1 MLATGIQKTNLFM
14 EYEPLLNAMG
24 IALVDINRVDRG
36 KNVAVSMVIVAKGD
50 EVSVDHCAKVYRLVY
65 PRMELQLGERDL
77 QLEVST
83 PGLQRTFKDVYEFS
97 LFTGRRVRVYD
108 TAKEAWVSG
117 IIAQADPTSVQLT
130 QVYIEDAKEMIETMS
145 VAYADIQ
152 KAKLAIRSMVAEKN
166 ISEEL
171 VISTIEDILRA
182 AYKRKFGTDENAVI
196 EFSEDY
202 MTVELASRRKIV
214 DDDNWYNEV
223 TEIPLS
229 EAKEIHEECEIGD
242 ELLIP
247 VDLKEF
253 DRISVQSAKQRA
265 HQSFRDIQKDTLYS
279 EYKAKEG
286 QLIIGYYR
294 RQLPNGD
301 IYVDIGTTE
310 GLLPRRNQSSRES
323 YGSNDKIKCYVEKV
337 EKAERGLRVV
347 LSRTSP
353 ELIRKLFEVEVPEIA
368 QNQIDIIK
376 IVREAG
382 YRSKVAVA
390 SRNDDIDPVGA
401 CVGLKGNRIQ
411 TIMSE
416 IEGEKIDILRY
427 DTNPANY
434 IRNALSPAQVKD
446 VVIIDKNIYHA
457 VAIVEDSQLSLAIG
471 KQGLNVRLANKL
483 VDWMIDVKTQAQ
495 FDEMDIAKEA
505 RSRAESIFTLDEP
518 MFEPQVAQ
526 PEFEEHEVA
535 VEPEVASFVDEDE
548 IALSELPLDSML
560 LRKLQFHDV
569 YSVEEFI
576 NLSDEE
582 LAGFSDLSEEEIIA
596 IKDTINE
603 YVDIVEDEED
613 GETEYVCPNCGGSI
627 TMDMTVCPSCGT
639 GLAFEVE

>member
-1 MLATGIQKTNLFM
+1 MATELGDAIQ
-14 EYEPLLNAMG
+14 
-24 IALVDINRVDRG
+24 
-36 KNVAVSMVIVAKGD
+36 SMI
-50 EVSVDHCAKVYRLVY
+50 
-65 PRMELQLGERDL
+65 
-77 QLEVST
+77 
-83 PGLQRTFKDVYEFS
+83 
-97 LFTGRRVRVYD
+97 
-108 TAKEAWVSG
+108 
-117 IIAQADPTSVQLT
+117 
-130 QVYIEDAKEMIETMS
+130 
-145 VAYADIQ
+145 
-152 KAKLAIRSMVAEKN
+152 AEKN

-171 VISTIEDILRA
+171 VLSTIEDILRA
-182 AYKRKFGTDENAVI
+182 AYKRKFGTEENAVI
-196 EFSEDY
+196 QFSEDF
-202 MTVELASRRKIV
+202 TSVELSARRKIV

-223 TEIPLS
+223 TEISLS
-229 EAKEIHEECEIGD
+229 DAKEIHEDCEIGD

-279 EYKAKEG
+279 EFKAKEG
-286 QLIIGYYR
+286 QLIIGYFR
-294 RQLPNGD
+294 RQIPNGD
-301 IYVDIGTTE
+301 IYVDIGSTE
-310 GLLPRRNQSSRES
+310 GILPRRNQSSRES
-323 YGSNDKIKCYVEKV
+323 YGNGDKIKCFVDKV
-337 EKAERGLRVV
+337 EKAERGVRVV

-353 ELIRKLFEVEVPEIA
+353 ELIRHLFEVEIPEIA

-382 YRSKVAVA
+382 YRTKVAVA
-390 SRNDDIDPVGA
+390 SRNDEIDPVGA

-427 DTNPANY
+427 DTNPLNY

-446 VVIIDKNIYHA
+446 VVVLDKNIFHA

-483 VDWMIDVKTQAQ
+483 VDWIIDVKTQAQ
-495 FDEMDIAKEA
+495 FNELDIATEA
-505 RSRAESIFTLDEP
+505 RSRAESFFSQPEELDQP
-518 MFEPQVAQ
+518 LRFEQEVPQV
-526 PEFEEHEVA
+526 VA
-535 VEPEVASFVDEDE
+535 AEPEQEENLVDEDE
-548 IALSELPLDSML
+548 IALSDLPMDAQL
-560 LRKLQFHDV
+560 LSKLQFHDV

-576 NLSDEE
+576 NLSDED
-582 LAGFSDLSEEEIIA
+582 LASFSDLSESEIIA

-613 GETEYVCPNCGGSI
+613 GEAEYVCPSCGSAI
-627 TMDMTVCPSCGT
+627 TIDMTVCPNCGT

>member
-1 MLATGIQKTNLFM
+1 MAT
-14 EYEPLLNAMG
+14 
-24 IALVDINRVDRG
+24 DI
-36 KNVAVSMVIVAKGD
+36 GD
-50 EVSVDHCAKVYRLVY
+50 
-65 PRMELQLGERDL
+65 
-77 QLEVST
+77 
-83 PGLQRTFKDVYEFS
+83 
-97 LFTGRRVRVYD
+97 
-108 TAKEAWVSG
+108 
-117 IIAQADPTSVQLT
+117 
-130 QVYIEDAKEMIETMS
+130 
-145 VAYADIQ
+145 
-152 KAKLAIRSMVAEKN
+152 AIRSMVAEKN

-182 AYKRKFGTDENAVI
+182 AYKRKFGTEENAVI
-196 EFSEDY
+196 QFSEDF
-202 MTVELASRRKIV
+202 TSVELASKRQIV

-229 EAKEIHEECEIGD
+229 EAQEIHPECEIGD

-279 EYKAKEG
+279 EFKAKEG

-294 RQLPNGD
+294 RQASNGD
-301 IYVDIGTTE
+301 IYVDLGSTE
-310 GLLPRRNQSSRES
+310 GILPRRNQSSRES
-323 YGSNDKIKCYVEKV
+323 YGSNDKIKCYVDSV
-337 EKAERGLRVV
+337 EKAERGLRVI
-347 LSRTSP
+347 LSRTSA
-353 ELIRKLFEVEVPEIA
+353 ELIKKLFEVEVPEIA

-382 YRSKVAVA
+382 YRTKVAVA

-427 DTNPANY
+427 DTDPVNY

-446 VVIIDKNIYHA
+446 VVILDKNIYHA

-495 FDEMDIAKEA
+495 FDELDIAKEA
-505 RSRAESIFTLDEP
+505 RSRAESIFSEQEQYFDEP
-518 MFEPQVAQ
+518 AGEPAAAAYAEPVQSQA
-526 PEFEEHEVA
+526 EE
-535 VEPEVASFVDEDE
+535 SFVDEDE
-548 IALSELPLDSML
+548 IDLSELPLDEL
-560 LRKLQFHDV
+560 LLKKLHFHDV

-576 NLSDEE
+576 NLTDEE
-582 LAGFSDLSEEEIIA
+582 LTSFEDLSEEEIIA

-613 GETEYVCPNCGGSI
+613 GETEYVCPSCGSPI
-627 TMDMTVCPSCGT
+627 TLDMNICPSCGT

>member
-1 MLATGIQKTNLFM
+1 
-14 EYEPLLNAMG
+14 
-24 IALVDINRVDRG
+24 
-36 KNVAVSMVIVAKGD
+36 
-50 EVSVDHCAKVYRLVY
+50 
-65 PRMELQLGERDL
+65 
-77 QLEVST
+77 
-83 PGLQRTFKDVYEFS
+83 
-97 LFTGRRVRVYD
+97 
-108 TAKEAWVSG
+108 
-117 IIAQADPTSVQLT
+117 
-130 QVYIEDAKEMIETMS
+130 
-145 VAYADIQ
+145 
-152 KAKLAIRSMVAEKN
+152 MVAEKN

-202 MTVELASRRKIV
+202 TSVELSGRRQIV

-229 EAKEIHEECEIGD
+229 EAKEIHEDCEIGD

-294 RQLPNGD
+294 RQVQNGD

-323 YGSNDKIKCYVEKV
+323 YGNNDKIKCYVEKV
-337 EKAERGLRVV
+337 EKAERGLKVI
-347 LSRTSP
+347 LSRTSG

-382 YRSKVAVA
+382 YRTKVAVA

-427 DTNPANY
+427 DPNPLNY

-446 VVIIDKNIYHA
+446 VVVVDKNIYHA

-505 RSRAESIFTLDEP
+505 RFKAESIFRDEGT
-518 MFEPQVAQ
+518 F
-526 PEFEEHEVA
+526 FEEEGVAPVEMPVEEVGM
-535 VEPEVASFVDEDE
+535 VSEESFGDEDE
-548 IALSELPLDSML
+548 IALSELPRDQQL
-560 LRKLQFHDV
+560 LSKLQFHDV

-576 NLSDEE
+576 NLTEE
-582 LAGFSDLSEEEIIA
+582 DLAGFSDLSEEEIIA

-603 YVDIVEDEED
+603 YVDIVEDEVE
-613 GETEYVCPNCGGSI
+613 GETEYVCPNCGSSI
-627 TMDMTVCPSCGT
+627 TEDMTVCPSCGT
-639 GLAFEVE
+639 GLVFEVE

>member
-1 MLATGIQKTNLFM
+1 MATEI
-14 EYEPLLNAMG
+14 
-24 IALVDINRVDRG
+24 
-36 KNVAVSMVIVAKGD
+36 GD
-50 EVSVDHCAKVYRLVY
+50 
-65 PRMELQLGERDL
+65 
-77 QLEVST
+77 
-83 PGLQRTFKDVYEFS
+83 
-97 LFTGRRVRVYD
+97 
-108 TAKEAWVSG
+108 
-117 IIAQADPTSVQLT
+117 
-130 QVYIEDAKEMIETMS
+130 
-145 VAYADIQ
+145 
-152 KAKLAIRSMVAEKN
+152 AIRSMVAEKS

-202 MTVELASRRKIV
+202 TSVELASRRQIV
-214 DDDNWYNEV
+214 DDDEWYNEV

-279 EYKAKEG
+279 EFKAKEG

-294 RQLPNGD
+294 RQAPTGD
-301 IYVDIGTTE
+301 IYVDIGSTE

-323 YGSNDKIKCYVEKV
+323 YQSNDKIKCYVESV
-337 EKAERGLRVV
+337 EKAERGVRVI
-347 LSRTSP
+347 LSRTSS

-382 YRSKVAVA
+382 YRTKVAVA

-427 DTNPANY
+427 DPNPINY

-446 VVIIDKNIYHA
+446 VVVLDKNIYHA

-505 RSRAESIFTLDEP
+505 RSRAESIFLDEQ
-518 MFEPQVAQ
+518 EYYGEELVAQ
-526 PEFEEHEVA
+526 NDEEVIIGQEGEVVPEE
-535 VEPEVASFVDEDE
+535 SFVDEDE
-548 IALSELPLDSML
+548 IALSELPLDEML
-560 LRKLQFHDV
+560 LKKLHFHDV

-576 NLSDEE
+576 NLSEE
-582 LAGFSDLSEEEIIA
+582 DLASFSDLSEEEIIA

-603 YVDIVEDEED
+603 YVDIVEDEEEA
-613 GETEYVCPNCGGSI
+613 ETEYVCPNCGSSI
-627 TMDMTVCPSCGT
+627 TEDMNVCPNCGT
-639 GLAFEVE
+639 GLVFEVE

>member
-1 MLATGIQKTNLFM
+1 
-14 EYEPLLNAMG
+14 
-24 IALVDINRVDRG
+24 
-36 KNVAVSMVIVAKGD
+36 
-50 EVSVDHCAKVYRLVY
+50 
-65 PRMELQLGERDL
+65 
-77 QLEVST
+77 
-83 PGLQRTFKDVYEFS
+83 
-97 LFTGRRVRVYD
+97 
-108 TAKEAWVSG
+108 
-117 IIAQADPTSVQLT
+117 
-130 QVYIEDAKEMIETMS
+130 
-145 VAYADIQ
+145 
-152 KAKLAIRSMVAEKN
+152 
-166 ISEEL
+166 
-171 VISTIEDILRA
+171 
-182 AYKRKFGTDENAVI
+182 
-196 EFSEDY
+196 
-202 MTVELASRRKIV
+202 
-214 DDDNWYNEV
+214 
-223 TEIPLS
+223 
-229 EAKEIHEECEIGD
+229 
-242 ELLIP
+242 
-247 VDLKEF
+247 
-253 DRISVQSAKQRA
+253 
-265 HQSFRDIQKDTLYS
+265 
-279 EYKAKEG
+279 
-286 QLIIGYYR
+286 LIIGYYR
-294 RQLPNGD
+294 RQIPNGD

-310 GLLPRRNQSSRES
+310 GILPRRNQSSRES

-382 YRSKVAVA
+382 YRTKVAVA

-427 DTNPANY
+427 DPNPVNY

-446 VVIIDKNIYHA
+446 VVVLDKNIYHA

-505 RSRAESIFTLDEP
+505 RSRAESIFMEEEP
-518 MFEPQVAQ
+518 FFA
-526 PEFEEHEVA
+526 EEAETAGEVEIPVQSEIPA
-535 VEPEVASFVDEDE
+535 EVETFVDEDE
-548 IALSELPLDSML
+548 IALSELPLDEL
-560 LRKLQFHDV
+560 LLKKLQFHDV

-576 NLSDEE
+576 NLTDEE
-582 LAGFSDLSEEEIIA
+582 LAGFGDLTEEEIIA

-613 GETEYVCPNCGGSI
+613 GETEYVCPNCGASI

>member
-1 MLATGIQKTNLFM
+1 MATEI
-14 EYEPLLNAMG
+14 
-24 IALVDINRVDRG
+24 
-36 KNVAVSMVIVAKGD
+36 GD
-50 EVSVDHCAKVYRLVY
+50 
-65 PRMELQLGERDL
+65 
-77 QLEVST
+77 
-83 PGLQRTFKDVYEFS
+83 
-97 LFTGRRVRVYD
+97 
-108 TAKEAWVSG
+108 
-117 IIAQADPTSVQLT
+117 
-130 QVYIEDAKEMIETMS
+130 
-145 VAYADIQ
+145 
-152 KAKLAIRSMVAEKN
+152 AIRSMVAEKS

-202 MTVELASRRKIV
+202 TSVELASRRQIV
-214 DDDNWYNEV
+214 DDDEWYNEV

-279 EYKAKEG
+279 EFKAKEG

-294 RQLPNGD
+294 RQAPTGD
-301 IYVDIGTTE
+301 IYVDIGSTE

-323 YGSNDKIKCYVEKV
+323 YQSNDKIKCYVESV
-337 EKAERGLRVV
+337 EKAERGVRVI
-347 LSRTSP
+347 LSRTSS

-382 YRSKVAVA
+382 YRTKVAVA

-427 DTNPANY
+427 DPNPINY

-446 VVIIDKNIYHA
+446 VVVLDKNIYHA

-505 RSRAESIFTLDEP
+505 RSRAESIFLDEQ
-518 MFEPQVAQ
+518 EYYGEELVAQ
-526 PEFEEHEVA
+526 NDEEVLVGQEGEGVPEE
-535 VEPEVASFVDEDE
+535 SFVDEDE
-548 IALSELPLDSML
+548 IALSELPLDEML
-560 LRKLQFHDV
+560 LKKLHFHDV

-576 NLSDEE
+576 NLSEE
-582 LAGFSDLSEEEIIA
+582 DLASFSDLSEEEIIA

-603 YVDIVEDEED
+603 YVDIVEDEEEA
-613 GETEYVCPNCGGSI
+613 ETEYVCPNCGSSI
-627 TMDMTVCPSCGT
+627 TEDMNVCPNCGT
-639 GLAFEVE
+639 GLVFEVE

>member
-1 MLATGIQKTNLFM
+1 MATEI
-14 EYEPLLNAMG
+14 
-24 IALVDINRVDRG
+24 
-36 KNVAVSMVIVAKGD
+36 GD
-50 EVSVDHCAKVYRLVY
+50 
-65 PRMELQLGERDL
+65 
-77 QLEVST
+77 
-83 PGLQRTFKDVYEFS
+83 
-97 LFTGRRVRVYD
+97 
-108 TAKEAWVSG
+108 
-117 IIAQADPTSVQLT
+117 
-130 QVYIEDAKEMIETMS
+130 
-145 VAYADIQ
+145 
-152 KAKLAIRSMVAEKN
+152 AIRSMVAEKS

-202 MTVELASRRKIV
+202 TSVELASRRQIV
-214 DDDNWYNEV
+214 DDDEWYNEV

-279 EYKAKEG
+279 EFKAKEG

-294 RQLPNGD
+294 RQAPTGD
-301 IYVDIGTTE
+301 IYVDIGSTE

-323 YGSNDKIKCYVEKV
+323 YQSNDKIKCYVESV
-337 EKAERGLRVV
+337 EKAERGVRVI
-347 LSRTSP
+347 LSRTSS

-382 YRSKVAVA
+382 YRTKVAVA

-427 DTNPANY
+427 DPNPINY

-446 VVIIDKNIYHA
+446 VVVLDKNIYHA

-505 RSRAESIFTLDEP
+505 RSRAESIFLDEQ
-518 MFEPQVAQ
+518 EYYGEELVAQ
-526 PEFEEHEVA
+526 NDEEVIIGQEGEVVPEE
-535 VEPEVASFVDEDE
+535 SFVDEDE
-548 IALSELPLDSML
+548 IALSELPLDEML
-560 LRKLQFHDV
+560 LKKLHFHDV

-576 NLSDEE
+576 NLSEE
-582 LAGFSDLSEEEIIA
+582 DLASFSDLSEEEIIA

-603 YVDIVEDEED
+603 YVDIVEDEEET
-613 GETEYVCPNCGGSI
+613 ETEYVCPNCGSSI
-627 TMDMTVCPSCGT
+627 TEDMNVCPNCGT
-639 GLAFEVE
+639 GLVFEVE

>member
-1 MLATGIQKTNLFM
+1 MATEI
-14 EYEPLLNAMG
+14 
-24 IALVDINRVDRG
+24 
-36 KNVAVSMVIVAKGD
+36 GD
-50 EVSVDHCAKVYRLVY
+50 
-65 PRMELQLGERDL
+65 
-77 QLEVST
+77 
-83 PGLQRTFKDVYEFS
+83 
-97 LFTGRRVRVYD
+97 
-108 TAKEAWVSG
+108 
-117 IIAQADPTSVQLT
+117 
-130 QVYIEDAKEMIETMS
+130 
-145 VAYADIQ
+145 
-152 KAKLAIRSMVAEKN
+152 AIRSMVAEKS

-202 MTVELASRRKIV
+202 TSVELASRRQIV
-214 DDDNWYNEV
+214 DDDEWYNEV

-279 EYKAKEG
+279 EFKAKEG

-294 RQLPNGD
+294 RQAPTGD
-301 IYVDIGTTE
+301 IYVDIGSTE

-323 YGSNDKIKCYVEKV
+323 YQSNDKIKCYVESV
-337 EKAERGLRVV
+337 EKAERGVRVI
-347 LSRTSP
+347 LSRTSS

-382 YRSKVAVA
+382 YRTKVAVA

-427 DTNPANY
+427 DPNPINY

-446 VVIIDKNIYHA
+446 VVVLDKNIYHA

-505 RSRAESIFTLDEP
+505 RSRAESIFLDEQ
-518 MFEPQVAQ
+518 EYYGEELVAQ
-526 PEFEEHEVA
+526 NDEEVIIGQEGEVVPEE
-535 VEPEVASFVDEDE
+535 SFVDEDE
-548 IALSELPLDSML
+548 IALSELPLDEML
-560 LRKLQFHDV
+560 LKKLHFHDV

-576 NLSDEE
+576 NLSEE
-582 LAGFSDLSEEEIIA
+582 DLASFSDLSEEEIIA
-596 IKDTINE
+596 IMDTINE
-603 YVDIVEDEED
+603 YVDIVEDEEET
-613 GETEYVCPNCGGSI
+613 ETEYVCPNCGSSI
-627 TMDMTVCPSCGT
+627 TEDMNVCPNCGT
-639 GLAFEVE
+639 GLVFEVE

>member
-1 MLATGIQKTNLFM
+1 MATEI
-14 EYEPLLNAMG
+14 
-24 IALVDINRVDRG
+24 
-36 KNVAVSMVIVAKGD
+36 GD
-50 EVSVDHCAKVYRLVY
+50 
-65 PRMELQLGERDL
+65 
-77 QLEVST
+77 
-83 PGLQRTFKDVYEFS
+83 
-97 LFTGRRVRVYD
+97 
-108 TAKEAWVSG
+108 
-117 IIAQADPTSVQLT
+117 
-130 QVYIEDAKEMIETMS
+130 
-145 VAYADIQ
+145 
-152 KAKLAIRSMVAEKN
+152 AIRSMVAEKN

-202 MTVELASRRKIV
+202 TSVELSGRRQIV

-229 EAKEIHEECEIGD
+229 EAKEIHEDCEIGD

-294 RQLPNGD
+294 RQVQNGD

-323 YGSNDKIKCYVEKV
+323 YGNNDKIKCYVEKV
-337 EKAERGLRVV
+337 EKAERGLKVI
-347 LSRTSP
+347 LSRTSG

-382 YRSKVAVA
+382 YRTKVAVA

-427 DTNPANY
+427 DPNPLNY

-446 VVIIDKNIYHA
+446 VVVVDKNIYHA

-505 RSRAESIFTLDEP
+505 RSRAESIFRDEGT
-518 MFEPQVAQ
+518 FFDEEGVA
-526 PEFEEHEVA
+526 PVEMPVEEVGMVSE
-535 VEPEVASFVDEDE
+535 ESFVDEDE
-548 IALSELPLDSML
+548 IALSELPLDQQL
-560 LRKLQFHDV
+560 LSKLQFHDV

-576 NLSDEE
+576 NLTEE
-582 LAGFSDLSEEEIIA
+582 DFASFSDLSEEEIIA

-603 YVDIVEDEED
+603 YVDIVEDEVE
-613 GETEYVCPNCGGSI
+613 GETEYVCPNCGSSI
-627 TMDMTVCPSCGT
+627 TEDMTVCPSCGT
-639 GLAFEVE
+639 GLVFEVE

>member
-1 MLATGIQKTNLFM
+1 MATEI
-14 EYEPLLNAMG
+14 
-24 IALVDINRVDRG
+24 
-36 KNVAVSMVIVAKGD
+36 GD
-50 EVSVDHCAKVYRLVY
+50 
-65 PRMELQLGERDL
+65 
-77 QLEVST
+77 
-83 PGLQRTFKDVYEFS
+83 
-97 LFTGRRVRVYD
+97 
-108 TAKEAWVSG
+108 
-117 IIAQADPTSVQLT
+117 
-130 QVYIEDAKEMIETMS
+130 
-145 VAYADIQ
+145 
-152 KAKLAIRSMVAEKN
+152 AIRSMVAEKN

-196 EFSEDY
+196 EFNEDY
-202 MTVELASRRKIV
+202 TSVELASRRQIV
-214 DDDNWYNEV
+214 DDDEWYNEV

-229 EAKEIHEECEIGD
+229 EAKEIHEDCEIGD

-279 EYKAKEG
+279 EFKAKEG

-294 RQLPNGD
+294 RQAPNGD
-301 IYVDIGTTE
+301 IYVDIGSTE
-310 GLLPRRNQSSRES
+310 GLLPRRYQSSRES
-323 YGSNDKIKCYVEKV
+323 YQSNDKIKCYVESV
-337 EKAERGLRVV
+337 EKAERGVRVI
-347 LSRTSP
+347 LSRTSS
-353 ELIRKLFEVEVPEIA
+353 ELIRKLFEVEIPEIA

-382 YRSKVAVA
+382 YRTKVAVA

-427 DTNPANY
+427 DPNPINY

-446 VVIIDKNIYHA
+446 VVVLDKNIYHA

-505 RSRAESIFTLDEP
+505 RSKAESIFLDEH
-518 MFEPQVAQ
+518 EYYGEELVAKGD
-526 PEFEEHEVA
+526 EEVLVGQEV
-535 VEPEVASFVDEDE
+535 EVVSDESFVDEDE
-548 IALSELPLDSML
+548 IALTELPLDEML
-560 LRKLQFHDV
+560 LKKLHFHDV

-576 NLSDEE
+576 NLSEE
-582 LAGFSDLSEEEIIA
+582 DLASFSDLSEEEIIA

-603 YVDIVEDEED
+603 YVDIVEDEEET
-613 GETEYVCPNCGGSI
+613 ETEYVCPNCGSSI
-627 TMDMTVCPSCGT
+627 TEDMNVCPNCGT
-639 GLAFEVE
+639 GLVFEVE

>member
-1 MLATGIQKTNLFM
+1 MATEI
-14 EYEPLLNAMG
+14 
-24 IALVDINRVDRG
+24 
-36 KNVAVSMVIVAKGD
+36 GD
-50 EVSVDHCAKVYRLVY
+50 
-65 PRMELQLGERDL
+65 
-77 QLEVST
+77 
-83 PGLQRTFKDVYEFS
+83 
-97 LFTGRRVRVYD
+97 
-108 TAKEAWVSG
+108 
-117 IIAQADPTSVQLT
+117 
-130 QVYIEDAKEMIETMS
+130 
-145 VAYADIQ
+145 
-152 KAKLAIRSMVAEKN
+152 AIRSMVAEKN

-202 MTVELASRRKIV
+202 TSVELSGRRQIV

-229 EAKEIHEECEIGD
+229 EAKEIHEDCEIGD

-294 RQLPNGD
+294 RQVQNGD

-323 YGSNDKIKCYVEKV
+323 YGNNDKIKCYVEKV
-337 EKAERGLRVV
+337 EKAERGLKVI
-347 LSRTSP
+347 LSRTSG
-353 ELIRKLFEVEVPEIA
+353 ELIRKLCEVEVPEIA

-382 YRSKVAVA
+382 YRTKVAVA

-427 DTNPANY
+427 DPNPLNY

-446 VVIIDKNIYHA
+446 VVVVDKNIYHA

-505 RSRAESIFTLDEP
+505 RSRAESIFRDEGT
-518 MFEPQVAQ
+518 FFDEEGVA
-526 PEFEEHEVA
+526 PVEMPVEEVGMVSE
-535 VEPEVASFVDEDE
+535 ENFVDEDE
-548 IALSELPLDSML
+548 IALSELPLDQQL
-560 LRKLQFHDV
+560 LSKLQFHDV

-576 NLSDEE
+576 NLTEE
-582 LAGFSDLSEEEIIA
+582 DLASFSDLSEEEIIA

-603 YVDIVEDEED
+603 YVDIVEDEVE
-613 GETEYVCPNCGGSI
+613 GETEYVCPNCGSSI
-627 TMDMTVCPSCGT
+627 TEDMTVCPSCGT
-639 GLAFEVE
+639 GLVFEVE

>member
-1 MLATGIQKTNLFM
+1 MATEI
-14 EYEPLLNAMG
+14 
-24 IALVDINRVDRG
+24 
-36 KNVAVSMVIVAKGD
+36 GD
-50 EVSVDHCAKVYRLVY
+50 
-65 PRMELQLGERDL
+65 
-77 QLEVST
+77 
-83 PGLQRTFKDVYEFS
+83 
-97 LFTGRRVRVYD
+97 
-108 TAKEAWVSG
+108 
-117 IIAQADPTSVQLT
+117 
-130 QVYIEDAKEMIETMS
+130 
-145 VAYADIQ
+145 
-152 KAKLAIRSMVAEKN
+152 AIRSMVAEKN

-202 MTVELASRRKIV
+202 TSVELASRRQIV
-214 DDDNWYNEV
+214 DDDEWYNEV

-247 VDLKEF
+247 VDFKEF

-279 EYKAKEG
+279 EFKTKEG

-294 RQLPNGD
+294 RQAPTGD
-301 IYVDIGTTE
+301 IYVDIGSTE

-323 YGSNDKIKCYVEKV
+323 YQSNDKIKCYVESV
-337 EKAERGLRVV
+337 EKAERGVRVI
-347 LSRTSP
+347 LSRTSS

-382 YRSKVAVA
+382 YRTKVAVA

-427 DTNPANY
+427 DSNPINY
-434 IRNALSPAQVKD
+434 IHNALSPAQVKD
-446 VVIIDKNIYHA
+446 VVVLDKNIYHA
-457 VAIVEDSQLSLAIG
+457 VAIVDDSQLSLAIG

-483 VDWMIDVKTQAQ
+483 VDWMIDVKTQSQ

-505 RSRAESIFTLDEP
+505 RSRVESIFMDEQ
-518 MFEPQVAQ
+518 EYYNEELVAQ
-526 PEFEEHEVA
+526 NDEEMPVVQEG
-535 VEPEVASFVDEDE
+535 EIASADDFVDEDE
-548 IALSELPLDSML
+548 IALSELPLDEIL
-560 LRKLQFHDV
+560 LKKLHFHDV

-576 NLSDEE
+576 NLSEE
-582 LAGFSDLSEEEIIA
+582 DLASFSDLSEEEIIA

-603 YVDIVEDEED
+603 YVDIVEDEEET
-613 GETEYVCPNCGGSI
+613 ETEYVCPNCGSPI
-627 TMDMTVCPSCGT
+627 TEDMSVCPNCGT
-639 GLAFEVE
+639 GLVFEVE

>member
-1 MLATGIQKTNLFM
+1 MATEI
-14 EYEPLLNAMG
+14 
-24 IALVDINRVDRG
+24 
-36 KNVAVSMVIVAKGD
+36 GD
-50 EVSVDHCAKVYRLVY
+50 
-65 PRMELQLGERDL
+65 
-77 QLEVST
+77 
-83 PGLQRTFKDVYEFS
+83 
-97 LFTGRRVRVYD
+97 
-108 TAKEAWVSG
+108 
-117 IIAQADPTSVQLT
+117 
-130 QVYIEDAKEMIETMS
+130 
-145 VAYADIQ
+145 
-152 KAKLAIRSMVAEKN
+152 AIRSMVAEKN

-171 VISTIEDILRA
+171 VINTIEDILRA

-196 EFSEDY
+196 EFSEDF
-202 MTVELASRRKIV
+202 TSVELASRRQIV
-214 DDDNWYNEV
+214 DDDEWYNEV

-229 EAKEIHEECEIGD
+229 EAKEIHAECEIGD

-279 EYKAKEG
+279 EFKAKEG

-294 RQLPNGD
+294 RQAPNGD
-301 IYVDIGTTE
+301 IYVDIGSTE

-323 YGSNDKIKCYVEKV
+323 YQSNDKIKCYVESV
-337 EKAERGLRVV
+337 EKAERGVRVI
-347 LSRTSP
+347 LSRTSS

-368 QNQIDIIK
+368 QNQIDIVK

-382 YRSKVAVA
+382 YRTKVAVA

-427 DTNPANY
+427 DPNPINY
-434 IRNALSPAQVKD
+434 IHNALSPAQVKD
-446 VVIIDKNIYHA
+446 VVVLDKNIYHA

-505 RSRAESIFTLDEP
+505 RSKAESIFLDEQ
-518 MFEPQVAQ
+518 EYYNEELGPQEEAVPVAL
-526 PEFEEHEVA
+526 EEGTVVTEG
-535 VEPEVASFVDEDE
+535 ESFVDEDE
-548 IALSELPLDSML
+548 TALSELPLDEML
-560 LRKLQFHDV
+560 L
-569 YSVEEFI
+569 
-576 NLSDEE
+576 
-582 LAGFSDLSEEEIIA
+582 
-596 IKDTINE
+596 
-603 YVDIVEDEED
+603 
-613 GETEYVCPNCGGSI
+613 
-627 TMDMTVCPSCGT
+627 
-639 GLAFEVE
+639 

>member
-1 MLATGIQKTNLFM
+1 MATEI
-14 EYEPLLNAMG
+14 
-24 IALVDINRVDRG
+24 
-36 KNVAVSMVIVAKGD
+36 GD
-50 EVSVDHCAKVYRLVY
+50 
-65 PRMELQLGERDL
+65 
-77 QLEVST
+77 
-83 PGLQRTFKDVYEFS
+83 
-97 LFTGRRVRVYD
+97 
-108 TAKEAWVSG
+108 
-117 IIAQADPTSVQLT
+117 
-130 QVYIEDAKEMIETMS
+130 
-145 VAYADIQ
+145 
-152 KAKLAIRSMVAEKN
+152 AIRSMVAEKN

-196 EFSEDY
+196 EFSEDFLS
-202 MTVELASRRKIV
+202 VELASRRKIV

-229 EAKEIHEECEIGD
+229 EAKEIHEDCEIGD

-247 VDLKEF
+247 VDLKDF

-353 ELIRKLFEVEVPEIA
+353 DLIRKLFEVEVPEIA

-382 YRSKVAVA
+382 YRTKVAVA

-427 DTNPANY
+427 DTNPVNY

-446 VVIIDKNIYHA
+446 VVVLDKNIYHA
-457 VAIVEDSQLSLAIG
+457 VAIVEDTQLSLAIG

-483 VDWMIDVKTQAQ
+483 VDWMIDVKTQSQ

-505 RSRAESIFTLDEP
+505 RFKAESFFGTGEP
-518 MFEPQVAQ
+518 VFEEALPQL
-526 PEFEEHEVA
+526 EFENTEVA
-535 VEPEVASFVDEDE
+535 VESEVETFVDEDE

-560 LRKLQFHDV
+560 LKKLQFHDV

-576 NLSDEE
+576 NLSDED
-582 LAGFSDLSEEEIIA
+582 LTGFGDLSEEEIIA

-613 GETEYVCPNCGGSI
+613 GETEYVCPNCGASI

>member
-1 MLATGIQKTNLFM
+1 MATEI
-14 EYEPLLNAMG
+14 
-24 IALVDINRVDRG
+24 
-36 KNVAVSMVIVAKGD
+36 GD
-50 EVSVDHCAKVYRLVY
+50 
-65 PRMELQLGERDL
+65 
-77 QLEVST
+77 
-83 PGLQRTFKDVYEFS
+83 
-97 LFTGRRVRVYD
+97 
-108 TAKEAWVSG
+108 
-117 IIAQADPTSVQLT
+117 
-130 QVYIEDAKEMIETMS
+130 
-145 VAYADIQ
+145 
-152 KAKLAIRSMVAEKN
+152 AIRSMVAEKN

-202 MTVELASRRKIV
+202 LSVELASRRKIV

-229 EAKEIHEECEIGD
+229 EAKEIHEDCEIGD

-353 ELIRKLFEVEVPEIA
+353 DLIRKLFEVEVPEIA

-382 YRSKVAVA
+382 YRTKVAVA

-427 DTNPANY
+427 DTNPVNY

-446 VVIIDKNIYHA
+446 VVVLDKNIYHA
-457 VAIVEDSQLSLAIG
+457 VAIVEDTQLSLAIG

-483 VDWMIDVKTQAQ
+483 VDWMIDVKTQSQ

-505 RSRAESIFTLDEP
+505 RFKAESFFGTGEP
-518 MFEPQVAQ
+518 VFEEALPQL
-526 PEFEEHEVA
+526 EFENTEVA
-535 VEPEVASFVDEDE
+535 VESEIETFVDEDE

-560 LRKLQFHDV
+560 LKKLQFHDV

-576 NLSDEE
+576 NLSDED
-582 LAGFSDLSEEEIIA
+582 LAGFGDLSEEEVVA

-613 GETEYVCPNCGGSI
+613 GETEYVCPNCGASI

>member
-1 MLATGIQKTNLFM
+1 
-14 EYEPLLNAMG
+14 
-24 IALVDINRVDRG
+24 
-36 KNVAVSMVIVAKGD
+36 
-50 EVSVDHCAKVYRLVY
+50 
-65 PRMELQLGERDL
+65 
-77 QLEVST
+77 
-83 PGLQRTFKDVYEFS
+83 
-97 LFTGRRVRVYD
+97 
-108 TAKEAWVSG
+108 
-117 IIAQADPTSVQLT
+117 
-130 QVYIEDAKEMIETMS
+130 
-145 VAYADIQ
+145 
-152 KAKLAIRSMVAEKN
+152 MVAEKN

-202 MTVELASRRKIV
+202 TSVELSGRRQIV

-229 EAKEIHEECEIGD
+229 EAKEIHEDCEIGD

-294 RQLPNGD
+294 RQVQNGD

-323 YGSNDKIKCYVEKV
+323 YGNNDKIKCYVEKV
-337 EKAERGLRVV
+337 EKAERGLKVI
-347 LSRTSP
+347 LSRTSG

-382 YRSKVAVA
+382 YRTKVAVA

-427 DTNPANY
+427 DPNPLNY

-446 VVIIDKNIYHA
+446 VVVVDKNIYHA

-505 RSRAESIFTLDEP
+505 RFKAESIFRDEGT
-518 MFEPQVAQ
+518 F
-526 PEFEEHEVA
+526 FEEEGVAPVEMPVEEVGM
-535 VEPEVASFVDEDE
+535 VSEESFVDEDE
-548 IALSELPLDSML
+548 IALSELPLDQML
-560 LRKLQFHDV
+560 LSKLQFHDV

-576 NLSDEE
+576 NLTEE
-582 LAGFSDLSEEEIIA
+582 DLAGFSDLSEEEIIA

-603 YVDIVEDEED
+603 YVDIVEDEVE
-613 GETEYVCPNCGGSI
+613 GETEYVCPNCGSSI
-627 TMDMTVCPSCGT
+627 TEDMTVCPSCGT
-639 GLAFEVE
+639 GLVFEVE

>member
-1 MLATGIQKTNLFM
+1 MATEI
-14 EYEPLLNAMG
+14 
-24 IALVDINRVDRG
+24 
-36 KNVAVSMVIVAKGD
+36 GD
-50 EVSVDHCAKVYRLVY
+50 
-65 PRMELQLGERDL
+65 
-77 QLEVST
+77 
-83 PGLQRTFKDVYEFS
+83 
-97 LFTGRRVRVYD
+97 
-108 TAKEAWVSG
+108 
-117 IIAQADPTSVQLT
+117 
-130 QVYIEDAKEMIETMS
+130 
-145 VAYADIQ
+145 
-152 KAKLAIRSMVAEKN
+152 AIRSMVAEKN

-202 MTVELASRRKIV
+202 TSVELASRRQIV
-214 DDDNWYNEV
+214 DDDEWYNEV

-279 EYKAKEG
+279 EFKAKEG

-294 RQLPNGD
+294 RQSPTGD
-301 IYVDIGTTE
+301 IYVDIGSTE

-323 YGSNDKIKCYVEKV
+323 YQSNDKIKCYVESV
-337 EKAERGLRVV
+337 EKAERGVRVI
-347 LSRTSP
+347 LSRTSS

-382 YRSKVAVA
+382 YRTKVAVA

-427 DTNPANY
+427 DPNPINY

-446 VVIIDKNIYHA
+446 VVILDKNIYHA
-457 VAIVEDSQLSLAIG
+457 VAIVEDTQLSLAIG

-505 RSRAESIFTLDEP
+505 RSRAESIFLDEQ
-518 MFEPQVAQ
+518 EYYNEELVAQ
-526 PEFEEHEVA
+526 NAGDVLETQEGEVA
-535 VEPEVASFVDEDE
+535 LQESFVDEDE
-548 IALSELPLDSML
+548 IALTELPLDEML
-560 LRKLQFHDV
+560 LKKLHFHDV

-576 NLSDEE
+576 NLSEE
-582 LAGFSDLSEEEIIA
+582 DLASFSDLSEEEIIA

-603 YVDIVEDEED
+603 YVDIVEDEEET
-613 GETEYVCPNCGGSI
+613 ETEYVCPNCGSSI
-627 TMDMTVCPSCGT
+627 TEDMNVCPNCGT
-639 GLAFEVE
+639 GLVFEVE

>member
-1 MLATGIQKTNLFM
+1 MATEI
-14 EYEPLLNAMG
+14 
-24 IALVDINRVDRG
+24 
-36 KNVAVSMVIVAKGD
+36 GD
-50 EVSVDHCAKVYRLVY
+50 
-65 PRMELQLGERDL
+65 
-77 QLEVST
+77 
-83 PGLQRTFKDVYEFS
+83 
-97 LFTGRRVRVYD
+97 
-108 TAKEAWVSG
+108 
-117 IIAQADPTSVQLT
+117 
-130 QVYIEDAKEMIETMS
+130 
-145 VAYADIQ
+145 
-152 KAKLAIRSMVAEKN
+152 AIRSMVAEKN

-196 EFSEDY
+196 EFNEDY
-202 MTVELASRRKIV
+202 TSVELASRRQIV
-214 DDDNWYNEV
+214 DDDEWYNEV

-229 EAKEIHEECEIGD
+229 EAKEIHEDCEIGD

-279 EYKAKEG
+279 EFKAKEG

-294 RQLPNGD
+294 RQAPNGD
-301 IYVDIGTTE
+301 IYVDIGSTE
-310 GLLPRRNQSSRES
+310 GLLPRRYQSSRES
-323 YGSNDKIKCYVEKV
+323 YQSNDKIKCYVESV
-337 EKAERGLRVV
+337 EKAERGVRVI
-347 LSRTSP
+347 LSRTSS
-353 ELIRKLFEVEVPEIA
+353 ELIRKLFEVEIPEIA

-382 YRSKVAVA
+382 YRTKVAVA

-427 DTNPANY
+427 DPNPINY

-446 VVIIDKNIYHA
+446 VVVLDKNIYHA

-505 RSRAESIFTLDEP
+505 RSKAESIFLDEH
-518 MFEPQVAQ
+518 EYYGEELVAKGD
-526 PEFEEHEVA
+526 EEVLVGQEV
-535 VEPEVASFVDEDE
+535 EVVSDESFVDEDE
-548 IALSELPLDSML
+548 IALTELPLDEML
-560 LRKLQFHDV
+560 LKKLHFHDV

-576 NLSDEE
+576 NLSEE
-582 LAGFSDLSEEEIIA
+582 DLASFSDLSEEEIIA

-603 YVDIVEDEED
+603 YVDIVEDEEEA
-613 GETEYVCPNCGGSI
+613 ETEYVCPNCGSPI
-627 TMDMTVCPSCGT
+627 TEDMNVCPNCGT
-639 GLAFEVE
+639 GLVFEVE

>member
-1 MLATGIQKTNLFM
+1 MATEI
-14 EYEPLLNAMG
+14 
-24 IALVDINRVDRG
+24 
-36 KNVAVSMVIVAKGD
+36 GD
-50 EVSVDHCAKVYRLVY
+50 
-65 PRMELQLGERDL
+65 
-77 QLEVST
+77 
-83 PGLQRTFKDVYEFS
+83 
-97 LFTGRRVRVYD
+97 
-108 TAKEAWVSG
+108 
-117 IIAQADPTSVQLT
+117 
-130 QVYIEDAKEMIETMS
+130 
-145 VAYADIQ
+145 
-152 KAKLAIRSMVAEKN
+152 AIRSMVAEKN

-202 MTVELASRRKIV
+202 TSVELSGRRQIV

-229 EAKEIHEECEIGD
+229 EAKEIHEDCEIGD

-294 RQLPNGD
+294 RQVQNGD

-323 YGSNDKIKCYVEKV
+323 YGNNDKIKCYVEKV
-337 EKAERGLRVV
+337 EKAERGLKVI
-347 LSRTSP
+347 LSRTSG

-382 YRSKVAVA
+382 YRTKVAVA

-427 DTNPANY
+427 DPNPLNY

-446 VVIIDKNIYHA
+446 VVVVDKNIYHA

-505 RSRAESIFTLDEP
+505 RSRAESIFRDEGT
-518 MFEPQVAQ
+518 F
-526 PEFEEHEVA
+526 FDEEGMAPVEMPVEEVGM
-535 VEPEVASFVDEDE
+535 VSEESFVDEDE
-548 IALSELPLDSML
+548 IALSELPLDQQL
-560 LRKLQFHDV
+560 LSKLQFHDV

-576 NLSDEE
+576 NLTEE
-582 LAGFSDLSEEEIIA
+582 DLASFSDLSEEEIIA

-603 YVDIVEDEED
+603 YVDIVEDEVE
-613 GETEYVCPNCGGSI
+613 GETEYVCPNCGSSI
-627 TMDMTVCPSCGT
+627 TEDMTVCPSCGT
-639 GLAFEVE
+639 GLVFEVE

>member
-1 MLATGIQKTNLFM
+1 MATEI
-14 EYEPLLNAMG
+14 
-24 IALVDINRVDRG
+24 
-36 KNVAVSMVIVAKGD
+36 GD
-50 EVSVDHCAKVYRLVY
+50 
-65 PRMELQLGERDL
+65 
-77 QLEVST
+77 
-83 PGLQRTFKDVYEFS
+83 
-97 LFTGRRVRVYD
+97 
-108 TAKEAWVSG
+108 
-117 IIAQADPTSVQLT
+117 
-130 QVYIEDAKEMIETMS
+130 
-145 VAYADIQ
+145 
-152 KAKLAIRSMVAEKN
+152 AIRSMVAEKN

-202 MTVELASRRKIV
+202 MSVELASRRKIV

-505 RSRAESIFTLDEP
+505 RFRAESIFGNGEP
-518 MFEPQVAQ
+518 IFEQEQIPQQ
-526 PEFEEHEVA
+526 EFAATEVA
-535 VEPEVASFVDEDE
+535 VEAEAESFVDEDE

-560 LRKLQFHDV
+560 LKKLQFHDV

-582 LAGFSDLSEEEIIA
+582 LAGFGDLNEEEIIA

-613 GETEYVCPNCGGSI
+613 GETEYVCPNCGASI

>member
-1 MLATGIQKTNLFM
+1 MATEI
-14 EYEPLLNAMG
+14 
-24 IALVDINRVDRG
+24 
-36 KNVAVSMVIVAKGD
+36 GD
-50 EVSVDHCAKVYRLVY
+50 
-65 PRMELQLGERDL
+65 
-77 QLEVST
+77 
-83 PGLQRTFKDVYEFS
+83 
-97 LFTGRRVRVYD
+97 
-108 TAKEAWVSG
+108 
-117 IIAQADPTSVQLT
+117 
-130 QVYIEDAKEMIETMS
+130 
-145 VAYADIQ
+145 
-152 KAKLAIRSMVAEKN
+152 AIRSMVAEKS

-202 MTVELASRRKIV
+202 TSVELASRRQIV
-214 DDDNWYNEV
+214 DDDEWYNEV

-279 EYKAKEG
+279 EFKAKEG

-294 RQLPNGD
+294 RQAPTGD
-301 IYVDIGTTE
+301 IYVDIGSTE

-323 YGSNDKIKCYVEKV
+323 YQSNDKIKCYVESV
-337 EKAERGLRVV
+337 EKAERGVRVI
-347 LSRTSP
+347 LSRTSS
-353 ELIRKLFEVEVPEIA
+353 ELIRKLFEVEIPEIA

-382 YRSKVAVA
+382 YRTKVAVA

-427 DTNPANY
+427 DPNPINY

-446 VVIIDKNIYHA
+446 VVVLDKNIYHA

-505 RSRAESIFTLDEP
+505 RSRAESIFLDEQ
-518 MFEPQVAQ
+518 EYYGEELVAQ
-526 PEFEEHEVA
+526 NDEEVIIGQEGEVVPEE
-535 VEPEVASFVDEDE
+535 SFVDEDE
-548 IALSELPLDSML
+548 IALSELPLDEML
-560 LRKLQFHDV
+560 LKKLHFHDV

-576 NLSDEE
+576 NLSEE
-582 LAGFSDLSEEEIIA
+582 DLASFSDLSEEEIIA
-596 IKDTINE
+596 IMDTINE
-603 YVDIVEDEED
+603 YVDIVEDEEET
-613 GETEYVCPNCGGSI
+613 ETEYVCPNCGSSI
-627 TMDMTVCPSCGT
+627 TEDMNVCPNCGT
-639 GLAFEVE
+639 GLVFEVE